1 MSLTQICLLLSCAFL
16 MGHWSLTSLMLAT
29 CAFKNTKQRESEAAV
44 RSSGNWCDLEDE
56 IGFGYNVLPSLKT
69 TSRHKI
75 VLAVR
80 I

>member
-1 MSLTQICLLLSCAFL
+1 
-16 MGHWSLTSLMLAT
+16 MLAT

-44 RSSGNWCDLEDE
+44 RSPGNWCDLEDE
-56 IGFGYNVLPSLKT
+56 IGFGYNVLASLKT